1 MGTRAHFIYPKDL
14 VSSLGSVPNK
24 MYPPDMCLCMYVD
37 EGIRVH
43 DVSEEPLGAVLVR
56 MFSGMAQKY
65 LGLKRAL
72 CCQLWR
78 YMGYFF

>member
-1 MGTRAHFIYPKDL
+1 
-14 VSSLGSVPNK
+14 
-24 MYPPDMCLCMYVD
+24 MCLCMYVD